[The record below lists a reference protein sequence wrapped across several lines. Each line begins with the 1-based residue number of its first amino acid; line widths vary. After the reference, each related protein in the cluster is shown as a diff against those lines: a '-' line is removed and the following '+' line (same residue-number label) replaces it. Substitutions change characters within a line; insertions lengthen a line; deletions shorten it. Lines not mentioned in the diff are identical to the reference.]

1 MDKNNVIIC
10 RCSDV
15 TLQDLYDLFE
25 QGYTTFE
32 EIKRIK
38 RVGMGP
44 CQANTCGKMVQWE
57 IAKYFNKPLEDV
69 EFHNM
74 RPFTMGVKIKSIEE
88 AAHDEDES

>member
-1 MDKNNVIIC
+1 MDPKNVIIC

-15 TLQDLYDLFE
+15 TLQDLYDLFKE
-25 QGYTTFE
+25 GYHTFE

-57 IAKYFNKPLEDV
+57 ISKYFNKPLEEV
-69 EFHNM
+69 PFHNM
-74 RPFTMGVKIKSIEE
+74 RPFTLGVKLNSIKEQ
-88 AAHDEDES
+88 ADNDE

>member
-1 MDKNNVIIC
+1 MNPEDVIIC

-25 QGYTTFE
+25 QGYKTYE
-32 EIKRIK
+32 ELKRIA

-57 IAKYFNKPLEDV
+57 ISKAFGIPLEEVDIR
-69 EFHNM
+69 NT
-74 RPFTMGVKIKSIEE
+74 RPLTMGVKLSSIE
-88 AAHDEDES
+88 AQADEE

>member
-1 MDKNNVIIC
+1 MDPKQVIIC

-25 QGYTTFE
+25 QGYDNFE
-32 EIKRIK
+32 ELKRIK

-57 IAKYFNKPLEDV
+57 IAKYFDRSLEDV
-69 EFHNM
+69 KFQNM
-74 RPFTMGVKIKSIEE
+74 RPFTLGVKLKSIKE
-88 AAHDEDES
+88 AADDEE

>member
-1 MDKNNVIIC
+1 MKPEEVIIC

-15 TLQDLYDLFE
+15 TLKDLYDLFE
-25 QGYTTFE
+25 EGYDTFE

-57 IAKYFNKPLEDV
+57 IAKYFERPLEDV
-69 EFHNM
+69 PFHNM
-74 RPFTMGVKIKSIEE
+74 RPLTLGVKLSAIKE
-88 AAHDEDES
+88 AADDEDQ

>member
-1 MDKNNVIIC
+1 MKNEDIIIC

-15 TLQDLYDLFE
+15 TLKDLYDLFE
-25 QGYTTFE
+25 KGYDTFE

-57 IAKYFNKPLEDV
+57 LAKYFKRPLEEV
-69 EFHNM
+69 PFHNK
-74 RPFTMGVKIKSIEE
+74 RPFTLGVKLNAIRE
-88 AAHDEDES
+88 ARDNEDE

>member
-1 MDKNNVIIC
+1 MKNEDVIIC

-15 TLQDLYDLFE
+15 TLKDLYDLFE
-25 QGYTTFE
+25 QGYETFE
-32 EIKRIK
+32 ELKRVA

-57 IAKYFNKPLEDV
+57 IAKYFGKPLDAV

-74 RPFTMGVKIKSIEE
+74 RPFTLGVKLNAIKE
-88 AAHDEDES
+88 ASLDEDE

>member
-1 MDKNNVIIC
+1 MNPEDVIIC

-25 QGYTTFE
+25 QGYETYE
-32 EIKRIK
+32 ELKRIA

-57 IAKYFNKPLEDV
+57 ISKAFGIPLEEVDIR
-69 EFHNM
+69 NT
-74 RPFTMGVKIKSIEE
+74 RPLTMGVKLSSIE
-88 AAHDEDES
+88 AQADEE

>member
-1 MDKNNVIIC
+1 MDSKNIIIC

-15 TLQDLYDLFE
+15 TLAELIELFE
-25 QGYTTFE
+25 QGYKTFE
-32 EIKRIK
+32 ELKRIK

-57 IAKYFNKPLEDV
+57 ISKYFNLPLEDV

-74 RPFTMGVKIKSIEE
+74 RPLTLGVKLKHIKE
-88 AAHDEDES
+88 AKDGEK

>member
-1 MDKNNVIIC
+1 MDHKNVIIC

-15 TLQDLYDLFE
+15 TMKDLYDLFD

-32 EIKRIK
+32 ELKRIK

-57 IAKYFNKPLEDV
+57 LAKYLKKPLDDV
-69 EFHNM
+69 KFQNY
-74 RPFTMGVKIKSIEE
+74 RPFTLGVKLKAIVE
-88 AAHDEDES
+88 ASEDEDES